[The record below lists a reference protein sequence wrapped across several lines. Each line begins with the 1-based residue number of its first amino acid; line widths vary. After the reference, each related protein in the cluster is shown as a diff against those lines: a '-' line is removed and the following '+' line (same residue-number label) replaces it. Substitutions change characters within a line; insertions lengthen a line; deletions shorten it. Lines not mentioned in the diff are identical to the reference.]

1 VSASQ
6 RLRAALAAVAV
17 STAAIGLGATLV
29 SGGATA
35 ATPAP
40 SITLDRACYVRT
52 GLTPPPMTITG
63 AGFTPGDL
71 VTITDSRGTLDA
83 TTMVSTIATTVTGP
97 SLLLKQPGQEGDEV
111 IAADGTSSGAT
122 LTARAHTF
130 ISILGAGHGTT
141 TSKRGLRALRE
152 RTTWVFSGWPMNKTI
167 FVHYLVKGRAVA
179 RQAFGRPAA
188 PCGVLHTVRPLFPKT
203 PHLASYATQIDT
215 HKHYSTKTTPRFTL
229 LRVGLQLE
237 FGPNR
242 QRRPPGR
249 PATGGGS

>member
-1 VSASQ
+1 MSTAGP
-6 RLRAALAAVAV
+6 AVA
-17 STAAIGLGATLV
+17 LGA
-29 SGGATA
+29 GGAA
-35 ATPAP
+35 AAAPRP
-40 SITLDRACYVRT
+40 SIALDQACYVRT

-63 AGFTPGDL
+63 TGFEPGDL

-83 TTMVSTIATTVTGP
+83 TTTVSATGTIATTVTGP
-97 SLLLKQPGQEGDEV
+97 SLLLKAPGQEGDTV
-111 IAADGTSSGAT
+111 IAADGTTSGAT

-130 ISILGAGHGTT
+130 ISILGAGHGPT
-141 TSKRGLRALRE
+141 TSKRGLQALRE
-152 RTTWVFSGWPMNKTI
+152 RATWVFSGWPVNRTI

-188 PCGVLHTVRPLFPKT
+188 PCGVLRTVRRLFPKT
-203 PHLASYATQIDT
+203 PHVASYATQIDT

-242 QRRPPGR
+242 GR
-249 PATGGGS
+249 

>member
-1 VSASQ
+1 VNPSR
-6 RLRAALAAVAV
+6 RLRAALSAVAAA
-17 STAAIGLGATLV
+17 TATAGLGGAV
-29 SGGATA
+29 VARGATA

-63 AGFTPGDL
+63 TGFTPGDL

-83 TTMVSTIATTVTGP
+83 TTTVSATGTIATTVTGP
-97 SLLLKQPGQEGDEV
+97 SLLLKQPGQEGDTV
-111 IAADGTSSGAT
+111 IAADGTATGAT
-122 LTARAHTF
+122 LTARARTF
-130 ISILGAGHGTT
+130 ISILGAGHGPT
-141 TSKRGLRALRE
+141 TSKRGLQALRE
-152 RTTWVFSGWPMNKTI
+152 RTTWVFSGWPVNKTV

-179 RQAFGRPAA
+179 RQSFGRPAA

-203 PHLASYATQIDT
+203 PHVASYATQIDT
-215 HKHYSTKTTPRFTL
+215 HKHYSTNTTPRFTL

-242 QRRPPGR
+242 RH
-249 PATGGGS
+249 